1 MYGFRFDHGSVP
13 VYSNHNLVNGSKESP
28 EQIVPS
34 TPSLPTS
41 PESPVGSALSSGMS
55 SDGHPLDNIPFA
67 NEMLKYINEMLMEED
82 LEEKTCMLQDCLA
95 LQAAEKSFYEV
106 LGHEYPLSADPISP
120 CTGQN
125 HYNPDDN
132 LIQSRSS
139 GSSNSYTT
147 ASTNSVESSGIY
159 SPGEFNSYYSQTS
172 LIDSLE
178 RTSLIPDL
186 QRKAIKEPFRHFGR
200 EIGETSKF
208 SLNVYKVLL
217 APQGNLSRS
226 SVPDGRYQSPSGSRG
241 RKNYQREDGDYLEDG
256 RSSKHS
262 ALSLEDSEQSDM
274 FDDVLLCKGE
284 NEDSPKCALNGNSQ
298 QNGQLKGSNGG
309 TTRRKKNDKKSEVV
323 DLCSLLTQCA
333 QAVAINDQRTANEL
347 LKQIS
352 QHSSASGDGT
362 QRLAHYFANALKT
375 RLAGMG
381 APSYSHLLSNR
392 TSAADVLKAY
402 GVYILAC
409 PFKKM
414 SNLYANR
421 KIMEVAEKATTLH
434 IVDFGICY
442 GFQWP
447 CLIQRLSARAGGPP
461 KLRITGI
468 EFPQPGFRPAE
479 RVEETGRRL
488 KRYCE
493 RFNVPFE
500 YNVIAKKW
508 ETIQLEELKIKKDE
522 VVVVNCMYRLKNL
535 PDDTVAPTSAR
546 DTVLKLI
553 RSINPELFIHGIAS
567 GTYNAPFFV
576 TRFREALFHFSAQ
589 FDIFEA
595 NVSREDPQRMM
606 FEKEVH
612 GRDIMNVVA
621 CEGTERVERPETY
634 KQWQARILRAGFKQV
649 ALDQELMKK
658 VTNMVQSSYHRD
670 FVVDVDGRWMLQ
682 GWKGRVIYALSCWK
696 PVRN

>member
-1 MYGFRFDHGSVP
+1 MYL
-13 VYSNHNLVNGSKESP
+13 NHNHVNGSRESP
-28 EQIVPS
+28 EQIVPNP
-34 TPSLPTS
+34 PSLPTCRY
-41 PESPVGSALSSGMS
+41 SPVDSASPSGIS

-82 LEEKTCMLQDCLA
+82 MEEKTCMLQDCLA
-95 LQAAEKSFYEV
+95 LQTAEKSFYEV
-106 LGHEYPLSADPISP
+106 LGHEYPHSA
-120 CTGQN
+120 N
-125 HYNPDDN
+125 NPDDN
-132 LIQSRSS
+132 LTQSRSS
-139 GSSNSYTT
+139 GSRNSYTS
-147 ASTNSVESSGIY
+147 AGTNSVESSD
-159 SPGEFNSYYSQTS
+159 QTS

-178 RTSLIPDL
+178 RTSLFPDL
-186 QRKAIKEPFRHFGR
+186 HGETMKEPLRHF
-200 EIGETSKF
+200 
-208 SLNVYKVLL
+208 NVDKVLL
-217 APQGNLSRS
+217 TSQSNLSRP
-226 SVPDGRYQSPSGSRG
+226 SVPDGRYQTPTGSRG
-241 RKNYQREDGDYLEDG
+241 RKNHQREDGDYLEEG
-256 RSSKHS
+256 RSNKQS
-262 ALSLEDSEQSDM
+262 AVSLEDSEQSEM

-284 NEDSPKCALNGNSQ
+284 NEGSPQCSLNGNSQ
-298 QNGQLKGSNGG
+298 QNGQLKGSKGG
-309 TTRRKKNDKKSEVV
+309 ATRRKKSDKKSELV
-323 DLCSLLTQCA
+323 DLWTLLTQCA

-347 LKQIS
+347 LKQIN

-362 QRLAHYFANALKT
+362 QRLAHYFANALQT

-381 APSYSHLLSNR
+381 APIPSYSLLLSNR

-402 GVYILAC
+402 RVYVLAC

-414 SNLYANR
+414 SHFYANR
-421 KIMEVAEKATTLH
+421 RIMEVAEKATTLH
-434 IVDFGICY
+434 VIDFGICY
-442 GFQWP
+442 GFRWP
-447 CLIQRLSARAGGPP
+447 CLIQRLSARACGPP
-461 KLRITGI
+461 KLRITGV

-508 ETIQLEELKIKKDE
+508 EIIQVEELKIKKDE
-522 VVVVNCMYRLKNL
+522 VVVVNCMDRLKNL
-535 PDDTVAPTSAR
+535 LDDTMAPTSAR

-553 RSINPELFIHGIAS
+553 RSISPELFIHEVSS
-567 GTYNAPFFV
+567 GTYNSPFFV

-589 FDIFEA
+589 LDIFDA
-595 NVSREDPQRMM
+595 TVPREDPQRTMC
-606 FEKEVH
+606 EKEIL

-634 KQWQARILRAGFKQV
+634 KQWQARTLRAGFKQV
-649 ALDQELMKK
+649 PLDQELMKK
-658 VTNMVQSSYHRD
+658 VTNLVQSSYHRD

>member
-1 MYGFRFDHGSVP
+1 MYGFNFDHGSVP
-13 VYSNHNLVNGSKESP
+13 VYSNHNLVNGFKESP

-34 TPSLPTS
+34 PPSLPTS
-41 PESPVGSALSSGMS
+41 PESPVDSASSSGMR

-106 LGHEYPLSADPISP
+106 LGHEYPLSTDPISS

-125 HYNPDDN
+125 HYNPDNN
-132 LIQSRSS
+132 LTQSRSS
-139 GSSNSYTT
+139 FSSNGYAT
-147 ASTNSVESSGIY
+147 ANTNSVESSGIH
-159 SPGEFNSYYSQTS
+159 SPGEFNFSYSQTS

-178 RTSLIPDL
+178 RTSLFPDL
-186 QRKAIKEPFRHFGR
+186 QRETMKEPFRHFRR
-200 EIGETSKF
+200 EIGEASKS
-208 SLNVYKVLL
+208 SLNVDKFLL
-217 APQGNLSRS
+217 APQSNLSRP

-241 RKNYQREDGDYLEDG
+241 RKNYQREDGDYLEEG
-256 RSSKHS
+256 RSNKQS
-262 ALSLEDSEQSDM
+262 AVALEESEQSEM

-284 NEDSPKCALNGNSQ
+284 NEDSPICSLSRNSQ
-298 QNGQLKGSNGG
+298 QNGQPKGSNGG
-309 TTRRKKNDKKSEVV
+309 TTPRKKNGKKSEVV
-323 DLCSLLTQCA
+323 DLWSLLTQCA

-381 APSYSHLLSNR
+381 APSYSPLVSNR
-392 TSAADVLKAY
+392 TSAADILKAY
-402 GVYILAC
+402 RVYVLAC

-414 SNLYANR
+414 SNFYANK
-421 KIMEVAEKATTLH
+421 KIMKVAEKATTLH

-493 RFNVPFE
+493 RFSVKFE
-500 YNVIAKKW
+500 YNVVAKKW

-576 TRFREALFHFSAQ
+576 TRFREALFHFSAL

-595 NVSREDPQRMM
+595 NVPPEDPQRMM
-606 FEKEVH
+606 FEKEVY

-621 CEGTERVERPETY
+621 CEGTQRVERPETY
-634 KQWQARILRAGFKQV
+634 KQWQARTLRAGFKQLT
-649 ALDQELMKK
+649 LDQELMKK

-670 FVVDVDGRWMLQ
+670 FAVDVDGRWMLQ

>member
-1 MYGFRFDHGSVP
+1 MYGFKSDNDSVP
-13 VYSNHNLVNGSKESP
+13 MYSNHNLVNGFKESI
-28 EQIVPS
+28 EQNFPS
-34 TPSLPTS
+34 PPSLPSS
-41 PESPVGSALSSGMS
+41 PESPVDSDSSSGTS
-55 SDGHPLDNIPFA
+55 SVGHPLDNVPFA

-125 HYNPDDN
+125 CYKPDDN
-132 LIQSRSS
+132 LSQSRSIC
-139 GSSNSYTT
+139 SSINYTT
-147 ASTNSVESSGIY
+147 ATNSVEWSGIY
-159 SPGEFNSYYSQTS
+159 SPGEFESSYIQTS

-178 RTSLIPDL
+178 RTSLVPNL
-186 QRKAIKEPFRHFGR
+186 QRETTIEPFRHFR
-200 EIGETSKF
+200 SEIGEASKP
-208 SLNVYKVLL
+208 SLIGDKVNL
-217 APQGNLSRS
+217 APESNLSTP
-226 SVPDGRYQSPSGSRG
+226 SVPNGRYQSPLGSRG
-241 RKNYQREDGDYLEDG
+241 RKNYQREDDDHLEEG
-256 RSSKHS
+256 RSSKQS
-262 ALSLEDSEQSDM
+262 ALSLEDSEQSEM
-274 FDDVLLCKGE
+274 FDDLLLCKGE
-284 NEDSPKCALNGNSQ
+284 NEDSPKCSLYGNYQ
-298 QNGQLKGSNGG
+298 QNGQLKGL
-309 TTRRKKNDKKSEVV
+309 KKKGKKSEVV
-323 DLCSLLTQCA
+323 DLWSLLTQCA
-333 QAVAINDQRTANEL
+333 QAVAINDQRTGNEL

-352 QHSSASGDGT
+352 QHSSSSGDGT
-362 QRLAHYFANALKT
+362 QRLAHYFANALMT

-381 APSYSHLLSNR
+381 APSYSPLLSSR
-392 TSAADVLKAY
+392 TSAADILKAY
-402 GVYILAC
+402 GVYALAC

-414 SNLYANR
+414 SNFYANK
-421 KIMEVAEKATTLH
+421 KIMEVAKKETSIH

-500 YNVIAKKW
+500 YYVIAKKW
-508 ETIQLEELKIKKDE
+508 ETIELEEIKINEDE

-535 PDDTVAPTSAR
+535 PDDTVVGTSAR

-553 RSINPELFIHGIAS
+553 RSINPELLIHGIAS

-595 NVSREDPQRMM
+595 NVPREDPQRKM
-606 FEKEVH
+606 FEKEIL

-634 KQWQARILRAGFKQV
+634 KQWQARTLRAGFKQV
-649 ALDQELMKK
+649 PLDQELMNK
-658 VTNMVQSSYHRD
+658 VTNFVQSSYHRD
-670 FVVDVDGRWMLQ
+670 FLIDVDGRWVLQ

-696 PVRN
+696 PLRNQL

>member
-1 MYGFRFDHGSVP
+1 MDTLSQDFPSFTYGFKFDHGSVP
-13 VYSNHNLVNGSKESP
+13 VYSNHNLVNGFENSP
-28 EQIVPS
+28 EHIVP
-34 TPSLPTS
+34 TLPSFPTS
-41 PESPVGSALSSGMS
+41 PESLVDSASSSGMS

-106 LGHEYPLSADPISP
+106 LGHEYPLSSDPISLCP
-120 CTGQN
+120 SQD
-125 HYNPDDN
+125 HYSPDDN
-132 LIQSRSS
+132 LTQSSS
-139 GSSNSYTT
+139 GSSNSYTV
-147 ASTNSVESSGIY
+147 STNSVESCG
-159 SPGEFNSYYSQTS
+159 
-172 LIDSLE
+172 IDSPE
-178 RTSLIPDL
+178 S
-186 QRKAIKEPFRHFGR
+186 
-200 EIGETSKF
+200 
-208 SLNVYKVLL
+208 
-217 APQGNLSRS
+217 NLSGPS
-226 SVPDGRYQSPSGSRG
+226 LPDGRYQSLSASRE
-241 RKNYQREDGDYLEDG
+241 RKNYQRDDGDYLEEG
-256 RSSKHS
+256 RSNKQS
-262 ALSLEDSEQSDM
+262 ALSLEDSEQSEM

-284 NEDSPKCALNGNSQ
+284 HEDWPNCSLYGNSQ
-298 QNGQLKGSNGG
+298 QNGQLKGSNSG
-309 TTRRKKNDKKSEVV
+309 TTRRKKNGKTSEVV
-323 DLCSLLTQCA
+323 DLWSLLTQCA

-352 QHSSASGDGT
+352 QHSSDSGDGT
-362 QRLAHYFANALKT
+362 QRLAHYFSNALKT

-381 APSYSHLLSNR
+381 APSYSPLVSNR
-392 TSAADVLKAY
+392 TSAADILKAY
-402 GVYILAC
+402 RVYVLAC

-414 SNLYANR
+414 FNFYANK

-461 KLRITGI
+461 KLHITGV

-493 RFNVPFE
+493 RFKVPFE

-508 ETIQLEELKIKKDE
+508 ETIKLEELKIKKDE

-535 PDDTVAPTSAR
+535 PDDTMAPTSAR

-553 RSINPELFIHGIAS
+553 RSINPELFIHGIAN

-595 NVSREDPQRMM
+595 NVGREDPQRMM
-606 FEKEVH
+606 FEKEIH
-612 GRDIMNVVA
+612 GKDIMNVVA
-621 CEGTERVERPETY
+621 CEGSERVERPETY
-634 KQWQARILRAGFKQV
+634 KQWQARTLRAGFKLV
-649 ALDQELMKK
+649 PLDQELVKK
-658 VTNMVQSSYHRD
+658 VTNMVQSSYHKD
-670 FVVDVDGRWMLQ
+670 FIVDVDGRWMLQ
-682 GWKGRVIYALSCWK
+682 GWKGRVIFALSIWK
-696 PVRN
+696 PVRD